1 MNTVNYSRARSL
13 ATLVMTDMRRSV
25 VALVM
30 TAIASAP
37 LAAQGASQLPAIPE
51 ARLIEVGKSV
61 KSLSV
66 EPRTVTLK
74 VGEKLDLNRLF
85 VTVFDS
91 AGHTV
96 GRLAGYDFSIPANP
110 TCAGSTTCEP
120 ASVVPRVVTG
130 DRPGTTELVIRY
142 PRNFWKR
149 PDARAETK
157 VKVVVTK

>member
-1 MNTVNYSRARSL
+1 
-13 ATLVMTDMRRSV
+13 MTM
-25 VALVM
+25 
-30 TAIASAP
+30 IASGP

-51 ARLIEVGKSV
+51 GRLVEIAKTV

-66 EPRTVTLK
+66 EPRTITLK
-74 VGEKLDLNRLF
+74 VGAKLDLNRLA

-91 AGHTV
+91 AGHAV
-96 GRLAGYDFSIPANP
+96 GRLAGYDFSIPPNQ
-110 TCAGSTTCEP
+110 P

-130 DRPGTTELVIRY
+130 ERPGTTELVIRY